1 MAWVAQLPKLEALNL
16 NYTPVTDA
24 GIAQL
29 SKNTAFSELKL
40 DRTDLTDKSLSW
52 LTAQKNLKYLDLYHT
67 QLSEQGFKSVKKALP
82 NAADQLE
89 PRRRPHAAENVAD
102 EKNEERRTKR
112 ERACHASP
120 ARCARARAPA
130 SRPTRRRRRA
140 GTSDSPAVAHAI
152 ERIEQRGGWVARD
165 KDGTI
170 VEVSLERTWAT
181 DNDIDFI
188 VELKTIKKLDLS
200 FTYVTDRGI
209 KKLQALQQLEDLT
222 LDTAEFLTDASMAHL
237 RANRALRRLVVRGVD
252 ITDAGMPYVGE
263 MTGLRSLDISYTM
276 LGDVG
281 LEHLPDLS
289 ELEHLKIGATL
300 ITGLN
305 LNFLKLLPKLK
316 SLSLRGVQRR
326 NAGACWTPNVTDL
339 DLETISLLSGLE
351 ELDLGVGIK
360 LGMGGKPAAPGGG
373 NCTLTGGLQITDL
386 GVAKLAKLKNLKRL
400 NISGARLTPEGL
412 QVLQSLPLE
421 RLSVWASHVA
431 RRCGRGCARGH
442 ADARAS
448 RYVVHEDRRSGA
460 AAARE
465 AAEPESALPDR
476 NQRHA
481 GSG

>member
-1 MAWVAQLPKLEALNL
+1 MKKLSCCLFALLALTEFWAPRAAAAQVRK
-16 NYTPVTDA
+16 
-24 GIAQL
+24 Q
-29 SKNTAFSELKL
+29 
-40 DRTDLTDKSLSW
+40 
-52 LTAQKNLKYLDLYHT
+52 
-67 QLSEQGFKSVKKALP
+67 
-82 NAADQLE
+82 
-89 PRRRPHAAENVAD
+89 
-102 EKNEERRTKR
+102 
-112 ERACHASP
+112 
-120 ARCARARAPA
+120 
-130 SRPTRRRRRA
+130 
-140 GTSDSPAVAHAI
+140 DSPAVAHAI

-170 VEVSLERTWAT
+170 VEASLERTWAT

-209 KKLQALQQLEDLT
+209 KKLQSLPQLEDLT

-281 LEHLPDLS
+281 LEHLPNLT

-339 DLETISLLSGLE
+339 DLDAISLLSNLE
-351 ELDLGVGIK
+351 DLDLGVGIK
-360 LGMGGKPAAPGGG
+360 LGMGGQPAAPGGG
-373 NCTLTGGLQITDL
+373 NCTLTGGLQLSDL
-386 GVAKLAKLKNLKRL
+386 GIAKLAKLKNLKRL

-421 RLSVWASHVA
+421 RLSVWASQSL
-431 RRCGRGCARGH
+431 
-442 ADARAS
+442 D
-448 RYVVHEDRRSGA
+448 DA
-460 AAARE
+460 AADVLAGMPTLAHLDMSYTKIGDEGLHRLGKLPNLKTLYVTETNVTPE
-465 AAEPESALPDR
+465 AVATFQKQHPNTFVSWAKRPAPRGAPLTNEKPVIEEM
-476 NQRHA
+476 Q
-481 GSG
+481 

>member
-1 MAWVAQLPKLEALNL
+1 MRNDER
-16 NYTPVTDA
+16 
-24 GIAQL
+24 
-29 SKNTAFSELKL
+29 NT
-40 DRTDLTDKSLSW
+40 
-52 LTAQKNLKYLDLYHT
+52 
-67 QLSEQGFKSVKKALP
+67 KK
-82 NAADQLE
+82 
-89 PRRRPHAAENVAD
+89 
-102 EKNEERRTKR
+102 EERTRVSR
-112 ERACHASP
+112 WLPSLLIAAMC
-120 ARCARARAPA
+120 APA
-130 SRPTRRRRRA
+130 PVAAQARR
-140 GTSDSPAVAHAI
+140 TSDSPAVAYAI

-170 VEVSLERTWAT
+170 VEASLERTWAT

-188 VELKTIKKLDLS
+188 VELKAIKKLDLS

-209 KKLQALQQLEDLT
+209 KKLQSLQQLEDLT

-263 MTGLRSLDISYTM
+263 MTSLRSLDISYTM

-281 LEHLPDLS
+281 LEHLPNLS

-316 SLSLRGVQRR
+316 TLSLRGVQRR

-339 DLETISLLSGLE
+339 DLDAISLLSNLE

-373 NCTLTGGLQITDL
+373 NCTLTGGLQLSDVGI
-386 GVAKLAKLKNLKRL
+386 AKLAKLKNLKQL

-421 RLSVWASHVA
+421 RLSVWASQSLDDA
-431 RRCGRGCARGH
+431 A
-442 ADARAS
+442 ADALAGMPTLAHLDMS
-448 RYVVHEDRRSGA
+448 YTKIGDRGLQRLGQLPNLKTLYLTETDVTPEAVEAFRKQHPNTFVSWAKRPAPRGA
-460 AAARE
+460 PLTNE
-465 AAEPESALPDR
+465 KLVIEEM
-476 NQRHA
+476 Q
-481 GSG
+481 

>member
-1 MAWVAQLPKLEALNL
+1 M
-16 NYTPVTDA
+16 
-24 GIAQL
+24 
-29 SKNTAFSELKL
+29 
-40 DRTDLTDKSLSW
+40 
-52 LTAQKNLKYLDLYHT
+52 
-67 QLSEQGFKSVKKALP
+67 
-82 NAADQLE
+82 
-89 PRRRPHAAENVAD
+89 
-102 EKNEERRTKR
+102 
-112 ERACHASP
+112 
-120 ARCARARAPA
+120 
-130 SRPTRRRRRA
+130 
-140 GTSDSPAVAHAI
+140 
-152 ERIEQRGGWVARD
+152 ARD

-170 VEVSLERTWAT
+170 VEASLERTWAT

-252 ITDAGMPYVGE
+252 ITDAGMPYIGE
-263 MTGLRSLDISYTM
+263 MSGLRSLDISYTM
-276 LGDVG
+276 LADVG
-281 LEHLPDLS
+281 LEQLPNLS

-316 SLSLRGVQRR
+316 TLSLRGVQRR

-339 DLETISLLSGLE
+339 DLDTISLLSGLE

-360 LGMGGKPAAPGGG
+360 LGMGGQPAAPGGG
-373 NCTLTGGLQITDL
+373 NCRLTGGLQFSDL

-400 NISGARLTPEGL
+400 DISGARLTPEGL

-421 RLSVWASHVA
+421 RLSVWASVVS
-431 RRCGRGCARGH
+431 RRCSRRRACGH

-448 RYVVHEDRRSGA
+448 RHVLHEARR
-460 AAARE
+460 
-465 AAEPESALPDR
+465 
-476 NQRHA
+476 
-481 GSG
+481 